1 LSSGFS
7 FVYESESTQEAIA
20 EGRSGARSHEA
31 VITEKAS
38 ITGYTGLV
46 PARWAEVSDLT
57 VANLYWYLQAKVG

>member
-1 LSSGFS
+1 MA
-7 FVYESESTQEAIA
+7 VV
-20 EGRSGARSHEA
+20 GAMGRSHEA